1 MGQLLN
7 TLLTNSNK
15 SRYSDAQIL
24 WRIILLSMKYRSYVV
39 IAIGTTL
46 IASLLQLAVPQ
57 LLGAAVDDALG
68 LLGNSNESASS
79 IREALVQTALLL
91 LVVSILRGFFTL
103 IHNYT
108 GEAVGHMIAYDLRL
122 AFYDKL
128 QKLSFSF
135 HDKVHTGELITRG
148 MLDLEGVR
156 MFFSTGVVR
165 LFLLTV
171 LIGVGAYL
179 LLSKDL
185 LLGALSLSF
194 VPFVAWRSAIARLK
208 LRRLWLA
215 LQERMGIIGRI
226 MDENLTGIR
235 VVRAFGAENYE
246 LKKYKIAADQALELA
261 DQRIKTRVASTTIMT
276 YAYFLAMGM
285 VLWIGGLRVQEGSL
299 TIGALTEFLAFISF
313 ILKFIN
319 FDKKFNIEINS
330 L

>member
-194 VPFVAWRSAIARLK
+194 VPFVAWISAIARLK
-208 LRRLWLA
+208 LR
-215 LQERMGIIGRI
+215 
-226 MDENLTGIR
+226 
-235 VVRAFGAENYE
+235 
-246 LKKYKIAADQALELA
+246 
-261 DQRIKTRVASTTIMT
+261 
-276 YAYFLAMGM
+276 
-285 VLWIGGLRVQEGSL
+285 
-299 TIGALTEFLAFISF
+299 
-313 ILKFIN
+313 
-319 FDKKFNIEINS
+319 
-330 L
+330 